1 MSLVIVLI
9 NMQKL
14 FNNFLLFILETEKN
28 EDKSFIFVRNL

>member
-14 FNNFLLFILETEKN
+14 FKDFFVVNTRKRKYKERNHFALLGN
-28 EDKSFIFVRNL
+28 

>member
-14 FNNFLLFILETEKN
+14 FKDFLLLIQEKKN
-28 EDKSFIFVRNL
+28 TKREITYLC